1 MAYTKIKNARL
12 LVDAVNGLEL
22 ILKHDPTNQLM
33 IDYYNR
39 QINLLTK
46 RVYGK
51 NCQTLMLESN

>member
-22 ILKHDPTNQLM
+22 ILKHDPTNQRM

-39 QINLLTK
+39 QINLLTR
-46 RVYGK
+46 RVYK
-51 NCQTLMLESN
+51 

>member
-46 RVYGK
+46 RVYG
-51 NCQTLMLESN
+51 

>member
-12 LVDAVNGLEL
+12 LVDAVNDLERT
-22 ILKHDPTNQLM
+22 LKYDPTNQLM

-46 RVYGK
+46 RVYG
-51 NCQTLMLESN
+51 

>member
-12 LVDAVNGLEL
+12 LVDTVNDLAL
-22 ILKHDPTNQLM
+22 TLKHDPENQRM

-46 RVYGK
+46 RVYK
-51 NCQTLMLESN
+51 

>member
-12 LVDAVNGLEL
+12 LVDAVNDLERT
-22 ILKHDPTNQLM
+22 LKYDPTNERM

-46 RVYGK
+46 RVYG
-51 NCQTLMLESN
+51 

>member
-22 ILKHDPTNQLM
+22 ILKHDPSNQRM

-39 QINLLTK
+39 QIEMLTR
-46 RVYGK
+46 RVYR
-51 NCQTLMLESN
+51 

>member
-22 ILKHDPTNQLM
+22 ILKHDPTNQRM

-39 QINLLTK
+39 QINLLTR
-46 RVYGK
+46 RVYR
-51 NCQTLMLESN
+51 

>member
-12 LVDAVNGLEL
+12 LVDAVNDLERT
-22 ILKHDPTNQLM
+22 LKYDPTNQRM

-46 RVYGK
+46 RVYK
-51 NCQTLMLESN
+51 